1 MNHTNEKYKST
12 IGFIDILFNILL
24 GFAFLFIIAFILISP
39 SQKEEDFERKAEFVA
54 VLEWDSQVKDD
65 IDLYIQDPNK
75 NTCSFRTPVI
85 AFMHLDKDDLGQRND
100 MTVENGKVKQV
111 YINREVITIRGIVAG
126 WYTLNAHFYSDYNKV
141 VHKPIKAKLSLY
153 KVNPY
158 SRIYEGEKTLTK
170 RGDEVTYIRFKLNS
184 LGDVVDTN
192 TDLFIDM
199 VKYMPQGTNNIPP
212 SFGQ

>member
-39 SQKEEDFERKAEFVA
+39 TQKEEDFERKAEFVA
-54 VLEWDSQVKDD
+54 VLEWDSKVKDD
-65 IDLYIQDPNK
+65 IDLYVRDPNN
-75 NTCSFRTPVI
+75 NTCSFRQPV
-85 AFMHLDKDDLGQRND
+85 AGFMHLDKDDLGQRND

-111 YINREVITIRGIVAG
+111 YINREVITIRGIVGG
-126 WYTLNAHFYSDYNKV
+126 WYTINAHFYSDYNKV
-141 VHKPIKAKLSLY
+141 IKKPIVTKLSLY

-158 SRIYEGEKTLTK
+158 SRVYEGEKKLTM
-170 RGDEVTYIRFKLNS
+170 RGDEVTFVRFKLDAM
-184 LGDVVDTN
+184 GKVIETN
-192 TDLFIDM
+192 TELFIDM
-199 VKYMPQGTNNIPP
+199 VAYKASTIPP

>member
-39 SQKEEDFERKAEFVA
+39 TTKEEDFERKAEFVA
-54 VLEWDSQVKDD
+54 VLEWDSKVKDD
-65 IDLYIQDPNK
+65 IDLYIRDPNN
-75 NTCSFRTPVI
+75 NTCSFRQPVSG
-85 AFMHLDKDDLGQRND
+85 FMHLDKDDLGQRND

-111 YINREVITIRGIVAG
+111 YINREVITIRGIVGG
-126 WYTLNAHFYSDYNKV
+126 WYTVNAHFYSDYNKV
-141 VHKPIKAKLSLY
+141 IKKPINAKLSLY

-158 SRIYEGEKTLTK
+158 SRIYEGEKDLTM
-170 RGDEVTYIRFKLNS
+170 RGDEVTFVRFKLDA
-184 LGDVVDTN
+184 LGKVVETN
-192 TDLFIDM
+192 TNLFIDM
-199 VKYMPQGTNNIPP
+199 VAYKAQSLPP